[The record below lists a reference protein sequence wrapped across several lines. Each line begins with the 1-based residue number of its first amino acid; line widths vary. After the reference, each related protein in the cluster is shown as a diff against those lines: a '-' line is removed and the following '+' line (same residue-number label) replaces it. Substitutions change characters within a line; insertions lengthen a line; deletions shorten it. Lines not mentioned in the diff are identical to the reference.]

1 VRDPEPEGA
10 PEHGAH
16 GVHPALVVAEQ
27 DGRVRV
33 QGQLAAAQCLELAHE
48 RAAQRGQR
56 ARAAARL
63 LRVARVVVP
72 G

>member
-16 GVHPALVVAEQ
+16 GVHPPLVVAEQ

-33 QGQLAAAQCLELAHE
+33 QGQLAAAQRLELAHE

-63 LRVARVVVP
+63 LRVACVVVP